1 MIVSEL
7 IDFLQKQKPDALV
20 VITAVDG
27 GVNECQTA
35 IGVKV
40 SLNAN
45 YTNWRPGMG
54 IHEISYHQI
63 KHLGDNEIS
72 GVLLQ

>member
-7 IDFLQKQKPDALV
+7 INFLQKQPPDALV
-20 VITAVDG
+20 VITAFDG
-27 GVNECQTA
+27 GVNECITS

-40 SLNAN
+40 QLNAN

-63 KHLGDNEIS
+63 KHLADDEVS